1 MHKLGL
7 LPLVKN
13 LQVREGA
20 HLYNYTFSRKQFN
33 CHTLRRC
40 WAFTN
45 VRELGIE
52 FLNIPSL
59 MPRIQRYFKHFLP
72 TVRSLALRAPKGSN
86 RQITYF
92 IGLFRHLQDLKLLY
106 GGLDPQDEPA
116 DNTTPILPFTPP
128 LHGRLTVM
136 GLRKVG
142 LLEVMIDLFGGVQF
156 RHMDIY
162 DVRGMRLLLD
172 ACTKPL
178 EILRLYPTDP
188 HGEQPSLK
196 CT

>member
-1 MHKLGL
+1 
-7 LPLVKN
+7 LVKN

-116 DNTTPILPFTPP
+116 DNTTPIPPFTPP
-128 LHGRLTVM
+128 LQ
-136 GLRKVG
+136 
-142 LLEVMIDLFGGVQF
+142 D
-156 RHMDIY
+156 D
-162 DVRGMRLLLD
+162 
-172 ACTKPL
+172 
-178 EILRLYPTDP
+178 
-188 HGEQPSLK
+188 
-196 CT
+196 